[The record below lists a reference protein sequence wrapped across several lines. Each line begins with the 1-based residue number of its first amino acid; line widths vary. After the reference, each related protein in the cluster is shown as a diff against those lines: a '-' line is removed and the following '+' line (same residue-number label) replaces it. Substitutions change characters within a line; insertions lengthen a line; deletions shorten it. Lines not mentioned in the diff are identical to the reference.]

1 MLFLLYLLKASACMA
16 VFYGLYF
23 FVFRKFTFHAINR
36 FYLLTSL
43 CLSFI
48 IPFASFKTI
57 KVVKP
62 KPVTILEPTP
72 SALAPTNNAT
82 HVLSYQAQPIVEINP
97 IEKAIDWEFYLVA
110 TYVCVVLVLVVLL
123 CLKLFKLISLRKQA
137 TKVDSLWIVQNDKQ
151 QTNASFFNL
160 IFFNTKDL
168 SDNEKAQII
177 AHECVHVRK
186 LHSIDVLL
194 VELCKIAV
202 WFNPIVY
209 FYKKSLVEIHEFEA
223 DLNTIQQFDSKNYAH
238 LLLKLGIN
246 HQVDLSNQFSLH
258 PLSTRI
264 QFLFKKRT
272 LTIKKLFYFLGLPLL
287 ALGIFAFAQRNEKLI
302 YEEKPKSVAKT
313 NYILPPSDTT
323 NKQNAIADDSIFKD
337 TVIKQNKNSDTLN
350 INRNLDSNTYKP
362 LFPKYA
368 WKAPE
373 IKIYPISVTKTH
385 KFLTIMMHIEKTP
398 AYFSFDVYENNK
410 IITSNVSQNDVR
422 VFRGN
427 KELLYGKDFE
437 LISAGDII
445 SKIIFKQHIQSQ
457 TEGVIIEMKKI
468 TLATAQSP
476 MPNNSRFR
484 YKFSINPEMPKT
496 RDSLATFLLPKEI
509 TQPQSSNNS
518 KYRYRVNLNSQ
529 IPQAP
534 DTSKVFVPKK
544 D

>member
-48 IPFASFKTI
+48 IPFASFETI

-137 TKVDSLWIVQNDKQ
+137 TKVDSLWIVQNNKQ

-160 IFFNTKDL
+160 IFLNTNDL

-287 ALGIFAFAQRNEKLI
+287 ALGIFAFAQRNEKLM
-302 YEEKPKSVAKT
+302 YEVASSVRKDVQVPSLTKASKPISPDSSHKKQEMNSKT
-313 NYILPPSDTT
+313 LVNVV
-323 NKQNAIADDSIFKD
+323 DSGQH
-337 TVIKQNKNSDTLN
+337 TPVI
-350 INRNLDSNTYKP
+350 NTFLLK
-362 LFPKYA
+362 K
-368 WKAPE
+368 PE
-373 IKIYPISVTKTH
+373 INLPQFQAKGVFDMTATLKSEITPEIISFHFFQDGRVTTSGVPENE
-385 KFLTIMMHIEKTP
+385 IEI
-398 AYFSFDVYENNK
+398 F
-410 IITSNVSQNDVR
+410 QNDV
-422 VFRGN
+422 
-427 KELLYGKDFE
+427 ELINGKDYEFIYE
-437 LISAGDII
+437 NGIIEKVRFKEHLISETNGVLII
-445 SKIIFKQHIQSQ
+445 IKKLINSLPRHKEPAPIYKRPINPWSNRFIINSQ
-457 TEGVIIEMKKI
+457 ILKTKDPLNTFTPTEG
-468 TLATAQSP
+468 LS
-476 MPNNSRFR
+476 
-484 YKFSINPEMPKT
+484 
-496 RDSLATFLLPKEI
+496 
-509 TQPQSSNNS
+509 QPVSSNNS
-518 KYRYRVNLNSQ
+518 KYRYRINLNSQ

-534 DTSKVFVPKK
+534 DTSKVFVPKN